1 MKGFFLRQY
10 YCVLDIVYV
19 FVFDFY
25 AGLSGLQSDWKEDS
39 SIATLLD
46 KNRYFARLVISIF
59 SKCTT
64 WVYKSTT
71 VAMKRQIQGLWSS
84 VIKPGLT
91 SWGRRRA
98 GTRWDTPE
106 GTASSGP
113 HPRSPC
119 TWMWRREVTVGPAR
133 CRTRRTATTLL
144 QTPRSFEA
152 LILCQGPNKR
162 WFKGLRKLIVVPITL
177 GCWML
182 DLRKGVSVHGGF
194 LDYQPV

>member
-1 MKGFFLRQY
+1 
-10 YCVLDIVYV
+10 
-19 FVFDFY
+19 
-25 AGLSGLQSDWKEDS
+25 
-39 SIATLLD
+39 
-46 KNRYFARLVISIF
+46 
-59 SKCTT
+59 
-64 WVYKSTT
+64 
-71 VAMKRQIQGLWSS
+71 MKRQIQGLWSP
-84 VIKPGLT
+84 VLKPGLT

-119 TWMWRREVTVGPAR
+119 TWRWRRAVTVGPAR

-194 LDYQPV
+194 LDYQPVYLLRVIFKKGVVLLLWVKFNNLSVSHRIHSYLRY